1 VPEVDALLNDSR
13 SKLQPAERLAA
24 YQGIAAQL
32 NKDRPLIYLYHRDW
46 LWAYSNKLSG
56 LREVPDGL
64 LRVTGLK
71 LN

>member
-1 VPEVDALLNDSR
+1 
-13 SKLQPAERLAA
+13 
-24 YQGIAAQL
+24 L